1 MAGQG
6 RQGPIW
12 DLPESGFLPAQ
23 PPYARVPVTAPR
35 AGAEHPLPDLVVW
48 KSRNL
53 STPQV
58 NQSAQFLERIERGT
72 GYPVV
77 LVHGSASDY
86 RTWERQIDTFGA
98 HFHVVAYSR
107 RFHWPNDTIAE
118 GAEYSMADQIDD
130 LVNVLQTLDAE
141 SAHVVGHSYGA
152 YLALIVA
159 IRSPHL
165 VRSLVLAEAPV
176 IPLFTSFPPEPLE
189 ILRLLTSRPKT
200 ALSIIKFA
208 ATGLGPAT
216 AAAKRGDMEDAMAR
230 FGKAVLGKR
239 AFYAL
244 SPGRL
249 EQVRRNF
256 TKAELLSDNF
266 MIPLNEN
273 DVANVKA
280 RTLLV
285 TGENSPTFLR
295 RLTDRL
301 EELIDDCQRVEIPN
315 ASHIMHEDNANAYNR
330 AVLEF
335 LRT

>member
-1 MAGQG
+1 MRSDVA
-6 RQGPIW
+6 
-12 DLPESGFLPAQ
+12 E
-23 PPYARVPVTAPR
+23 Y
-35 AGAEHPLPDLVVW
+35 AGATEQPLPDLVVW
-48 KSRNL
+48 KSRCL
-53 STPQV
+53 STPKL
-58 NQSAQFLERIERGT
+58 NQPAQFLKRIESGS

-86 RTWERQIDTFGA
+86 RTWEHQIEPLGA

-107 RFHWPNDTIAE
+107 RFHWPNDRIAE

-130 LVNVLQTLDAE
+130 LVNVLQTLDSD

-152 YLALIVA
+152 YLALMVA
-159 IRSPHL
+159 IKNPNL

-189 ILRLLTSRPKT
+189 ILKLLTSRPKT
-200 ALSIIKFA
+200 ALSIIKFV

-216 AAAKRGDMEDAMAR
+216 AAARQGDMDVAMAR
-230 FGKAVLGKR
+230 FGKAVLGKK

-244 SPGRL
+244 SQDRL

-256 TKAELLSDNF
+256 IKAELLSDNF
-266 MIPLNEN
+266 MIALNED
-273 DVANVKA
+273 DVANIKA

-285 TGENSPTFLR
+285 TGEHSPAFLR
-295 RLTDRL
+295 CLTDRL
-301 EELIDDCQRVEIPN
+301 EELIVDCQRVEIPN
-315 ASHIMHEDNANAYNR
+315 ASHIMHEDNADAYNR